1 MENIGEVIQRISIF
15 FPAFL
20 IALVFHEFA
29 HAWMASRYGD
39 ETAAWRG
46 RLTLNPLAHMDPLGT
61 VVFPLISIGMS
72 SGIFF
77 GWAKP
82 VPIDPRN
89 FRDYRGGLFWVAFAG
104 PLSNIVLGFASAVV
118 YALFRKYVP
127 VDFSLHEALSSMLE
141 VLVVINFALA
151 VFNLIPIPPLDGSN
165 MVLSFLNYEN
175 TRRFLAFQQY
185 SFFLLLFLMM
195 TGALSV
201 VRYPIMILTN
211 LALTVAAAITGLT

>member
-1 MENIGEVIQRISIF
+1 MENFGEIVQRISIF

-29 HAWMASRYGD
+29 HAWMANRYGD

-46 RLTLNPLAHMDPLGT
+46 RLTLNPVAHMDPLGT
-61 VVFPLISIGMS
+61 VLFPLLSISMG
-72 SGIFF
+72 SGVFF

-104 PLSNIVLGFASAVV
+104 PLSNIVLGFLSAVV

-127 VDFSLHEALSSMLE
+127 LDFAFHDALAAMLE

-151 VFNLIPIPPLDGSN
+151 VFNLIPLPPLDGSN
-165 MVLSFLNYEN
+165 MVLSFLGYEN
-175 TRRFLAFQQY
+175 TRRFLAIQ
-185 SFFLLLFLMM
+185 
-195 TGALSV
+195 
-201 VRYPIMILTN
+201 
-211 LALTVAAAITGLT
+211 

>member
-1 MENIGEVIQRISIF
+1 MENFGEVIQRISIF

-127 VDFSLHEALSSMLE
+127 IDFSLHEALSSMLE

>member
-1 MENIGEVIQRISIF
+1 MENFGEVIQRISIF

>member
-1 MENIGEVIQRISIF
+1 MENFGEIIQRISIF